1 MVSILLLSLILVKLT
16 CPMRLIIL
24 QLLLKIC
31 QLRED
36 FAYCNEAW
44 LDDEVYE
51 ADLTLGNVCSH
62 AIEELTDR
70 ELVLLFQVALLEEL
84 YEDEIGPELA
94 EGPGLRRVRYVRQV
108 EHETDKQFF
117 VLRFRRIELLVPH
130 PTVQVAQLGEVLR
143 HVRRQH
149 CLNDHLAYTLEVS
162 TRHFLLPVATLVF
175 RHQLE

>member
-1 MVSILLLSLILVKLT
+1 MVSILPFCLILVEMT
-16 CPMRLIIL
+16 CPVRLIIL
-24 QLLLKIC
+24 KLLLEVC

-36 FAYCNEAW
+36 FAYCDETR

-94 EGPGLRRVRYVRQV
+94 EGPGLRRVRYVGQV
-108 EHETDKQFF
+108 EHETDEQFF
-117 VLRFRRIELLVPH
+117 VLRFCRVELLVPH

>member
-1 MVSILLLSLILVKLT
+1 MVSILPFCLILVEMT
-16 CPMRLIIL
+16 CPVRLIIL
-24 QLLLKIC
+24 KLLLEVC

-36 FAYCNEAW
+36 FAYCDETW

-62 AIEELTDR
+62 AIEELTDG
-70 ELVLLFQVALLEEL
+70 ELVLLFQVTLLEEL
-84 YEDEIGPELA
+84 DEDEISPKLA
-94 EGPGLRRVRYVRQV
+94 EVPGLCRVRYVGQV
-108 EHETDKQFF
+108 EHETDEQFF
-117 VLRFRRIELLVPH
+117 VLRFRRVKLFVPH

-162 TRHFLLPVATLVF
+162 SRHFLLPVATLVF

>member
-1 MVSILLLSLILVKLT
+1 MVSILPFCLILVEMT
-16 CPMRLIIL
+16 CPVRLIIL
-24 QLLLKIC
+24 KLLLEVC

-36 FAYCNEAW
+36 FAYCDETW

-62 AIEELTDR
+62 AIEELTDG
-70 ELVLLFQVALLEEL
+70 ELMLLFQVTLLEEL
-84 YEDEIGPELA
+84 DEDQISPELA
-94 EGPGLRRVRYVRQV
+94 EVPGLCRVRYVGQV
-108 EHETDKQFF
+108 EHETDEQFF
-117 VLRFRRIELLVPH
+117 VLRFCRVKLLVPH

-162 TRHFLLPVATLVF
+162 SRHFLLPVATLVF

>member
-1 MVSILLLSLILVKLT
+1 MVSILPFCLILVEMT
-16 CPMRLIIL
+16 CPVRLIIL
-24 QLLLKIC
+24 KLLLEVC

-36 FAYCNEAW
+36 FAYCDETW

-62 AIEELTDR
+62 AIEELTDG
-70 ELVLLFQVALLEEL
+70 ELMLLFQVTLLEEL
-84 YEDEIGPELA
+84 HEDQISPELA
-94 EGPGLRRVRYVRQV
+94 EVPGLCRVRYVGQV
-108 EHETDKQFF
+108 EHETDEQFF
-117 VLRFRRIELLVPH
+117 VLRFCRVKLLVPH

-162 TRHFLLPVATLVF
+162 SRHFLLPVATLVF

>member
-1 MVSILLLSLILVKLT
+1 MISILPFCLILVEMT
-16 CPMRLIIL
+16 CPVRLIIL
-24 QLLLKIC
+24 KLLLEVC

-36 FAYCNEAW
+36 FAYCDETW

-62 AIEELTDR
+62 AIEELTDG
-70 ELVLLFQVALLEEL
+70 ELVLLFQVTLLEEL
-84 YEDEIGPELA
+84 HEDQISPELA
-94 EGPGLRRVRYVRQV
+94 EVPGLCRVRYVGQV
-108 EHETDKQFF
+108 EHETDEQFF
-117 VLRFRRIELLVPH
+117 VLRFCRVKLLVPH

-162 TRHFLLPVATLVF
+162 SRHFLLPVATLVF